1 MDRSRAERRDGFLEM
16 SKPLLSI
23 EELSVKFETDAGS
36 VQAVDNVSLSVS
48 EGETLAIVGESG
60 SGKSVTALS
69 VLQLLGEAGRI
80 EDGRIWFKDR
90 DLVRESV
97 QSIRQI
103 RGDQIAM
110 IFQEPMSSL
119 NPVLTIGKQVAEPI
133 WLHRKESWGSAYEQA
148 GELLRRVS
156 IPDAHQRLNDYPHQF
171 SGGMRQ
177 RVMIA
182 MALACQPKLIIADE
196 PTTALDVT
204 VQAQIL
210 DLLKSLTKELNSALI
225 LITHDLGVVAR
236 YADNVAVMYAGRIIE
251 RASAK
256 SLYKTPLHP
265 YTSGLMS
272 SIPRLS
278 LPPGERLETLKGQ
291 PADLTNLPKG
301 CSFHPRCP
309 YSRDICA
316 ASKPLLQQAE
326 TGHEMAC
333 FGYE

>member
-36 VQAVDNVSLSVS
+36 VQAVDDVSLSVS

-80 EDGRIWFKDR
+80 EGGRIWFKDR

-133 WLHRKESWGSAYEQA
+133 WLHP
-148 GELLRRVS
+148 VS
-156 IPDAHQRLNDYPHQF
+156 YTHLT
-171 SGGMRQ
+171 
-177 RVMIA
+177 
-182 MALACQPKLIIADE
+182 L
-196 PTTALDVT
+196 PTKA
-204 VQAQIL
+204 
-210 DLLKSLTKELNSALI
+210 
-225 LITHDLGVVAR
+225 
-236 YADNVAVMYAGRIIE
+236 
-251 RASAK
+251 
-256 SLYKTPLHP
+256 
-265 YTSGLMS
+265 
-272 SIPRLS
+272 
-278 LPPGERLETLKGQ
+278 
-291 PADLTNLPKG
+291 
-301 CSFHPRCP
+301 
-309 YSRDICA
+309 
-316 ASKPLLQQAE
+316 
-326 TGHEMAC
+326 
-333 FGYE
+333 